1 MVEATSFVCV
11 NEAHNTW
18 KCEKCGDLERLEAD
32 GPFECGWDF
41 CPHCGRRIVVADHVS
56 L

>member
-11 NEAHNTW
+11 DEAHNTW

-41 CPHCGRRIVVADHVS
+41 CPHCGRRIVVEDHVS